1 MKNSDILKSA
11 TVHTADLIGLS
22 DTLGT
27 LEEGKIADIVAYNTS
42 PLKDINALL
51 NVNFVMKDGK
61 VIKQ

>member
-1 MKNSDILKSA
+1 M
-11 TVHTADLIGLS
+11 HTADLIGLS